1 MHRRLTVATA
11 TLAALSLGS
20 AVPALAAKPK
30 PKPITMTYK
39 VQLVPDYSINES
51 MSPGC
56 AALIPQAQDKRAI
69 QLPAKGTLKVVL
81 DGEQLPTP
89 ALPQVGKGDWDLY
102 VLDANGDISSEATSP
117 ETHEETL
124 DKVKGKTSMSIWVC
138 NLAGA
143 TNGTV
148 TWTFTYA

>member
-1 MHRRLTVATA
+1 MSRRTAVLAVAA
-11 TLAALSLGS
+11 LTLAGS
-20 AVPALAAKPK
+20 AAPALAAKPK

-39 VQLVPDYSINES
+39 VQLVPDYSINE
-51 MSPGC
+51 MEGC
-56 AALIPQAQDKRAI
+56 ASAIPAAQDKRAI
-69 QLPAKGTLKVVL
+69 SLPAKGTLKVVL

-102 VLDANGDISSEATSP
+102 TLDANGDVSSEGASP
-117 ETHEETL
+117 ETHEETF
-124 DKVKGKTSMSIWVC
+124 DKVKGKTSMSIWIC